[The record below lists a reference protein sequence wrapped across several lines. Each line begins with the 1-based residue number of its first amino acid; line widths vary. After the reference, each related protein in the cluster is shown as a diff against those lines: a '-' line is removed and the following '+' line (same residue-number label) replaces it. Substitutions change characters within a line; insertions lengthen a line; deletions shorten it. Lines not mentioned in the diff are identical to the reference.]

1 MSSNRTRNIDEA
13 RDEIIN
19 ILDSQIEHENERY
32 QELLTINEI
41 VEKDLDDLKE
51 DEWGDVC
58 RVVQWIIFD
67 MEC

>member
-1 MSSNRTRNIDEA
+1 MSSRVRNIDEA

-19 ILDSQIEHENERY
+19 ILDSQNENENEWY

-51 DEWGDVC
+51 VEWREVC
-58 RVVQWIIFD
+58 SVVKWLILN